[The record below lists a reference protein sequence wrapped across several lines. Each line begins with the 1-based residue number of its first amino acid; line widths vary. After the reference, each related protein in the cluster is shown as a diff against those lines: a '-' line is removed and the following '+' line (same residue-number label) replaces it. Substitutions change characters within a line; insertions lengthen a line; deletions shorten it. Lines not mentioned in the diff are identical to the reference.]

1 MGLIRVK
8 TLKVSVFLLIFS
20 WFKGGASEKPV
31 PTANILDVY
40 RRVRWIC
47 GFNEFDGLLDLVR
60 RKIVIVRH
68 CKYRQKTINYTFKIS
83 YKNRMMHKSGRNVVF
98 MLAILTANSSM
109 VLLGF

>member
-1 MGLIRVK
+1 MC
-8 TLKVSVFLLIFS
+8 
-20 WFKGGASEKPV
+20 
-31 PTANILDVY
+31 D
-40 RRVRWIC
+40 
-47 GFNEFDGLLDLVR
+47 FNGFDGLFDLAR